1 MLQKVPETQV
11 QDQMEVIMTNESV
24 ALQIVNTVMDKAI
37 EGIGPL
43 ASAETLA
50 SEYLCDRTYSGNS
63 HRINS
68 LINWE
73 TSKNFTSGFLTSL
86 GGLLTLPLNISGALG
101 ASWVI
106 QARMAAAIAVINGYS
121 IHEDRV
127 RTLILLS
134 LVGDSVKEVFKA
146 AGVQIG
152 NKLTE
157 QLLKQIPGRVL
168 IEINKKVGFRL
179 VTKAGEKGIVNL
191 FKIVPVVGGMVGG
204 ACDASACLA
213 VGRTASSL
221 FSA

>member
-1 MLQKVPETQV
+1 MN
-11 QDQMEVIMTNESV
+11 NESAV
-24 ALQIVNTVMDKAI
+24 LQIVNTVIDKAI

-50 SEYLCDRTYSGNS
+50 GEYLHDRTYSGNS
-63 HRINS
+63 HRIDS

-86 GGLLTLPLNISGALG
+86 GGLITLPLNISGALG

-106 QARMAAAIAVINGYS
+106 QARMAAAIAVINGHS
-121 IHEDRV
+121 IYEDRV
-127 RTLILLS
+127 RTLVLLS
-134 LVGDSVKEVFKA
+134 LVGDSLKEIVKT

-157 QLLKQIPGRVL
+157 QVLRQIPGRVL
-168 IEINKKVGFRL
+168 IEINKMVGFRL

-191 FKIVPVVGGMVGG
+191 LKIVPLLGGIVGG
-204 ACDASACLA
+204 ACDASTCIA
-213 VGRTASSL
+213 VGKTASSL
-221 FSA
+221 FLPDPDILTAGRSIWVH